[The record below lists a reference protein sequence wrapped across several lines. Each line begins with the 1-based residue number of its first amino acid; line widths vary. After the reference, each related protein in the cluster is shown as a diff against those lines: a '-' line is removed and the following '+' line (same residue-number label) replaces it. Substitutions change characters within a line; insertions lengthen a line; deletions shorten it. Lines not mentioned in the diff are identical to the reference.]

1 MDPIKSRSNQ
11 KVKLA
16 RSLRLRKS
24 RKETGLC
31 LVEGIR
37 HTGEAYQAGAA
48 IQFILFSP
56 DLLRSKFAL
65 NLIDKALKSGVPCYP
80 TNSKVFISIS
90 EKENPQG
97 ICAVVRQPEVSI
109 SRLAP
114 HNFPWGAAVTSP
126 QDPGNIGTI
135 LRSIDAVGA
144 GGLILID
151 SSADPFH
158 PTSVRASMGMI
169 FWYSV
174 AVCTFNEFAY
184 WVKKH
189 NYTVFGSSA
198 HGGIDIQEIGDFNLP
213 FILLLGSE
221 REGLRDQHTA
231 LCKEVISLPMQG
243 RTSSLNLGVAAGIM
257 LYQIHDKLSRKGYF
271 EIPKEQ

>member
-1 MDPIKSRSNQ
+1 MDLIKSRSNQ

-24 RKETGLC
+24 RNESGLF

-37 HTGEAYQAGAA
+37 HTGEAYQSGAA

-65 NLIDKALKSGVPCYP
+65 NLIDQASKSGIICYP
-80 TNSKVFISIS
+80 TTTEVFISIA
-90 EKENPQG
+90 EKDHPQG
-97 ICAVVRQPEVSI
+97 ICAVVRQPDLSL

-144 GGLILID
+144 AGLILID

-158 PTSVRASMGMI
+158 PTGVRASMGMV
-169 FWYSV
+169 FWYSI
-174 AVCTFNEFAY
+174 AVCSFNDFAI

-189 NYTVFGSSA
+189 RYSVFGSSA
-198 HGGIDIQEIGDFNLP
+198 QCGINIQETANFKLP
-213 FILLLGSE
+213 LILLLGSE
-221 REGLRDQHTA
+221 REGLRDKHKA
-231 LCKEVISLPMQG
+231 ICKEVLSLPMEG
-243 RTSSLNLGVAAGIM
+243 MASSLNLGVAAGIM
-257 LYQIHDKLSRKGYF
+257 LYQIRDKLSRKR
-271 EIPKEQ
+271 KH